1 MTSTLVCPLS
11 SPKNSQN
18 GGRSSPGVSPAITVG
33 MAVARS
39 GVAVSASVA
48 GSPIPANLTPET
60 HRAKELDRPLGLHTV
75 LTQSSESPSPSP
87 PFSQSLPPSS
97 IHWLLFSCSSVSKPC
112 YNVSLFFFLS
122 PSLVWLWRSKTAIY
136 SAVKPAGFD
145 THTGKKKEA
154 SRAAPAQCGLPHYL
168 CPIWKTLRSIFHYC
182 FI

>member
-112 YNVSLFFFLS
+112 YNVSLFFFSRRAWYGSGGQRRLFIV
-122 PSLVWLWRSKTAIY
+122 LLNQLAL
-136 SAVKPAGFD
+136 
-145 THTGKKKEA
+145 THTQKKKK
-154 SRAAPAQCGLPHYL
+154 GG
-168 CPIWKTLRSIFHYC
+168 
-182 FI
+182 